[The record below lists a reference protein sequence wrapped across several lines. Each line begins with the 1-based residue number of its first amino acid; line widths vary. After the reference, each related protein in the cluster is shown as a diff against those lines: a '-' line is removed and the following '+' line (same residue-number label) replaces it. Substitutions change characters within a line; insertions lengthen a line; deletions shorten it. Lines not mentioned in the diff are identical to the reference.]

1 MEVWIESKKITEGL
15 DGNDGAGDC
24 ILLWDTGLEKQFQGV
39 PPTATQVGEE
49 FSVIEEIPAKDLGYA
64 EDKMTVWNGLEDF
77 LTEPFPEFHYPLLMA
92 GRAKVSPFT

>member
-39 PPTATQVGEE
+39 PPTATQVERS
-49 FSVIEEIPAKDLGYA
+49 FRS
-64 EDKMTVWNGLEDF
+64 
-77 LTEPFPEFHYPLLMA
+77 
-92 GRAKVSPFT
+92 